1 MKKYLCWFT
10 HEKPYVPYETMVERM
25 VGSTSTSSNVCEVVD
40 DNSNPYKSIVM
51 DLMRIDLGYVGK
63 CSSVDEE
70 PNIDAIRFLELFK
83 DFDKLFC
90 DGCINHSKLLFVT
103 HVFTIRLDHWLS
115 EAGCDRYIKWAKS
128 ILPERNKLKR
138 NFYIAKF
145 MMKLFGLRY

>member
-1 MKKYLCWFT
+1 
-10 HEKPYVPYETMVERM
+10 MVERM

-115 EAGCDRYIKWAKS
+115 EAGCDRYIKWAY
-128 ILPERNKLKR
+128 LKG
-138 NFYIAKF
+138 IS
-145 MMKLFGLRY
+145 